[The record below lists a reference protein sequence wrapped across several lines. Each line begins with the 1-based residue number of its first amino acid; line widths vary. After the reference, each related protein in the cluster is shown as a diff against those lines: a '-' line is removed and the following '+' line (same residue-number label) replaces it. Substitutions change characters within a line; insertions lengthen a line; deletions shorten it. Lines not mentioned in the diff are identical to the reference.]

1 MRKRMKTGLAALAFG
16 ALGIIAYRAGTLPA
30 RAEADG
36 FGDKQV
42 KSIEKIV
49 HDYLLAH
56 PEIMLEVQE
65 AYEKKVELE
74 RVEATA
80 ARMPGFYK
88 TLSGLSAQLD
98 AQSVGKGDVTV
109 VEFFDYNCG
118 YCRKTLPDLVKLIEK
133 DPKIKVQFMEYPILA
148 PESIDASKAAIAA
161 GKQGKYFEFH
171 KAMFA
176 AGRASKDSALK
187 VAEQLGLDMKK
198 LEADMAS
205 PETEALISK
214 IADLGKQMHID
225 GTPTFVVGDKTNPGW
240 TRFEELKELVDN
252 TRKSGCKAC
261 SGIDSAKDEKKS

>member
-1 MRKRMKTGLAALAFG
+1 MHKNFTMGFAAAAFAAAGLF
-16 ALGIIAYRAGTLPA
+16 AYQGSFSPA
-30 RAEADG
+30 RAEGDG
-36 FGDKQV
+36 FSAGQV

-56 PEIMLEVQE
+56 PEVMLEVQD
-65 AYEKKVELE
+65 AYEKKVEAE

-80 ARMPGFYK
+80 AKLPGFYK
-88 TLSGLSAQLD
+88 AISDLNPQLGGLSIG
-98 AQSVGKGDVTV
+98 SGDVTV

-161 GKQGKYFEFH
+161 SKQGKYFEFH

-176 AGRASKDSALK
+176 SGRASKETALK

-198 LEADMAS
+198 LQADMEA
-205 PETEALISK
+205 PETQALIAK
-214 IADLGKQMHID
+214 IAELGKQMHID

-240 TRFEELKELVDN
+240 TRFEELKDLVDA
-252 TRKSGCKAC
+252 TRKDGCKAC
-261 SGIDSAKDEKKS
+261 TAADGAKDEKKS